1 MRVALNPAMISS
13 VAFLISALVA
23 LIIVESI
30 AIPAVWSRDP
40 DRRSR
45 AKKAGRHRPSV
56 FSGADSGGSGA

>member
-23 LIIVESI
+23 LIIVASI

-45 AKKAGRHRPSV
+45 AKKALRLLTHF
-56 FSGADSGGSGA
+56 FSKSK